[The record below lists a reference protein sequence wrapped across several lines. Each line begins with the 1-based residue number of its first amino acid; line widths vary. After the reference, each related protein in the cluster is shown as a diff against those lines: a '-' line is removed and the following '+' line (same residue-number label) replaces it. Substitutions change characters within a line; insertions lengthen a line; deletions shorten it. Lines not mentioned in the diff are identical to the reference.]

1 MTKFFKPLMLPCAL
15 KKDPSLFQGMNAV
28 YQFNLSG
35 EEEGAYHV
43 VMRPKNRYGLPAKS
57 RESLYSWQKQLI
69 DSIHQD
75 RHSFAG
81 FFAIM

>member
-43 VMRPKNRYGLPAKS
+43 VMRPKNRYGLPAKN
-57 RESLYSWQKQLI
+57 RESLYSW
-69 DSIHQD
+69 
-75 RHSFAG
+75 
-81 FFAIM
+81 

>member
-1 MTKFFKPLMLPCAL
+1 MKDIFTKLSLQKGRTAWKPLTKFFKPLMLPCAL

-43 VMRPKNRYGLPAKS
+43 VMRPKNRYGLPAKTG
-57 RESLYSWQKQLI
+57 KA
-69 DSIHQD
+69 
-75 RHSFAG
+75 FTAG
-81 FFAIM
+81 KSN